1 MISFQ
6 QIRRF
11 FVTMILTIMLA
22 ITIAFDFGT
31 TNSWAATSSISS
43 ISPSNTQLIAIWGWG
58 KTKAQAK
65 DIEGKAQEAVGNLTG
80 DPKDQMMG
88 KAKKIESQARNTAED
103 MKDNMKLTGRAKAV
117 TKNIE
122 GKAQEARGNVTGNLG
137 DQVAGKAKQAES
149 QARNAVEDAKD
160 TVQNVFN

>member
-31 TNSWAATSSISS
+31 TNSWAATSSTSS
-43 ISPSNTQLIAIWGWG
+43 ISPSNTQLIAMWGWG
-58 KTKAQAK
+58 KAKATAK
-65 DIEGKAQEAVGNLTG
+65 NIEGKTQEAVGNLTG

-88 KAKKIESQARNTAED
+88 KAKQIESHARNAAED

-149 QARNAVEDAKD
+149 QARNAVEDVKD
-160 TVQNVFN
+160 TVENVFN